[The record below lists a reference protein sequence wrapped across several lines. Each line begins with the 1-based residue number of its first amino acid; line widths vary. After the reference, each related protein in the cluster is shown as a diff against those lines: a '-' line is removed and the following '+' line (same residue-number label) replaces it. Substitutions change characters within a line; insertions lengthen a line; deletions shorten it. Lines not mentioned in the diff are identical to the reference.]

1 MIATTETGIDVAMRM
16 GFHKMLAYDMS
27 VKCRKLLDACPT
39 CDFAALE
46 PGKTYVYKTYNGNCR
61 EMFTVG
67 EVTPKRTQ
75 AVVGVNGSTRRVY
88 KGSYEGTF
96 VELDADLAALA
107 DVKHEEIVKAALDAG
122 LDVPPEVRR
131 EYPALFVEIPER
143 FAQAN
148 TTAAQRVANA
158 FSPAWVRREE
168 AMTPA
173 HLDAQIEEAHR
184 QIATLQD
191 TRCQAVIANP
201 DTAEDYD
208 RYIAEHRADI
218 DFYRWLRRLVDAG
231 GVFHVP
237 ANGKLTADAIRN
249 CPHCIKGT
257 HHTIQF
263 CPTHQ
268 ALHDAVKQQR
278 SQQP

>member
-1 MIATTETGIDVAMRM
+1 MSTTTTETGTDVALRK
-16 GFHKMLAYDMS
+16 GFHKLTAYDMAA
-27 VKCRKLLDACPT
+27 KCRKLLDARPT
-39 CDFAALE
+39 CQFAELQ
-46 PGKTYVYKTYNGNCR
+46 PGKTYIYKPPYGNGM
-61 EMFTVG
+61 ELLTVG

-75 AVVGVNGSTRRVY
+75 AVASVNHGGPRRVY

-96 VELDADLAALA
+96 IELDADLIAIS
-107 DVKHEEIVKAALDAG
+107 DVKHETVVKAAVDAG
-122 LDVPPEVRR
+122 LDVPPVVRR
-131 EYPALFVEIPER
+131 EYPALFIEIPER

-191 TRCQAVIANP
+191 TRCQAVIVNP

-208 RYIAEHRADI
+208 RCIAEHRADI
-218 DFYRWLRRLVDAG
+218 DFYRWLRRLVDVG

-237 ANGKLTADAIRN
+237 ANGKATAA
-249 CPHCIKGT
+249 
-257 HHTIQF
+257 
-263 CPTHQ
+263 
-268 ALHDAVKQQR
+268 A
-278 SQQP
+278 

>member
-1 MIATTETGIDVAMRM
+1 VA
-16 GFHKMLAYDMS
+16 S
-27 VKCRKLLDACPT
+27 VNH
-39 CDFAALE
+39 
-46 PGKTYVYKTYNGNCR
+46 GGH
-61 EMFTVG
+61 
-67 EVTPKRTQ
+67 
-75 AVVGVNGSTRRVY
+75 RRVY

-96 VELDADLAALA
+96 IELDADLIAIS
-107 DVKHEEIVKAALDAG
+107 DVKHETVVKAAVDAG
-122 LDVPPEVRR
+122 LDVPPVVRR
-131 EYPALFVEIPER
+131 EYPALFIEIPAR

-168 AMTPA
+168 AMTPT

-218 DFYRWLRRLVDAG
+218 DFYRWLRRLVDVG

-237 ANGKLTADAIRN
+237 ANGKATAA
-249 CPHCIKGT
+249 
-257 HHTIQF
+257 
-263 CPTHQ
+263 
-268 ALHDAVKQQR
+268 A
-278 SQQP
+278 